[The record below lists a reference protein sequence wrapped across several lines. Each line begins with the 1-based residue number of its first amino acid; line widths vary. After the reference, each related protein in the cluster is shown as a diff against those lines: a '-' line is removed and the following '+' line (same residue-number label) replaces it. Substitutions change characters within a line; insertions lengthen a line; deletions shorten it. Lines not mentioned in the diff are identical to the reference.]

1 MLSARSI
8 KSLYTLALA
17 EGEGVGTAYE
27 YYVKRL
33 ALAPWLRQIERPQ
46 RILVAGLPQKYGAS
60 LDFLLLAAELGAT
73 ITVIDERPQ
82 AIVKLE
88 RALAT
93 AQAQGCLVHVEP
105 ATCVV
110 ANLTEVAGE
119 FDLCLSCEVL
129 QRLAVASRPS
139 YVRRLQEAASAVALF
154 APNADNPAHTELSG
168 LSGLHLREL
177 VTLVGGGAGEQGSG
191 GAGEYHVLRPLP
203 GHLVTAAAYLDMPPF
218 PPGIV
223 RDEEQRARASS
234 GRFEALAMWALG
246 TYARLEKVLPS
257 GVRQRHSHIV
267 YALTRKA

>member
-27 YYVKRL
+27 YYVKRQ

-177 VTLVGGGAGEQGSG
+177 VTLVGGGAWKQGSR
-191 GAGEYHVLRPLP
+191 GAGAYHVLRPLP
-203 GHLVTAAAYLDMPPF
+203 GHLVTVSAYLDMPPF